1 MTKPPGPSVRRRQ
14 LGAMLRQLR
23 HDAGYTRKDAA
34 EWLEIG
40 EPTLSKLELGRQAIK
55 GPHVRLLCQL
65 YDVDAGT
72 LDNLLRLSREAN
84 QRGWWAAYRDTVPDW
99 FRHFVGLEGD
109 AADIWEYESEFVPGL
124 LQTRAY
130 VEAITRASRPDID
143 EAELDRIVRLRH
155 ERQNQLDGN
164 QPPRLHLFLNE
175 AVLRRTVGDAATMR
189 EQLAHLRETAKL
201 EHVSLRIV
209 PFAAGA
215 HAAMAGSFALLQF
228 PEEDEPAFAYIES
241 DRGAVYQEDP
251 GDIARYSIMVEQ
263 LEHIALNERDTETML
278 ERLQREH

>member
-1 MTKPPGPSVRRRQ
+1 MTKRPGPSVRRRQ

-23 HDAGYTRKDAA
+23 QDAGYTRKDAA
-34 EWLEIG
+34 EWLELG

-124 LQTRAY
+124 LQTQAY
-130 VEAITRASRPDID
+130 AEAITRASRPDID
-143 EAELDRIVRLRH
+143 EGELEQIVRVRR
-155 ERQNQLDGN
+155 ERQVQLDGD
-164 QPPRLHLFLNE
+164 QPPNLHLFLNE
-175 AVLRRTVGDAATMR
+175 AILWRAVGEAATMR
-189 EQLAHLRETAKL
+189 EQLEHLHETAQL
-201 EHVSLRIV
+201 DHVSLRVV
-209 PFAAGA
+209 PFSAGA
-215 HAAMAGSFALLQF
+215 HAAMAGSFALLRF
-228 PEEDEPAFAYIES
+228 PDEHEPAFAYVES
-241 DRGAVYQEDP
+241 DRGAVYQEEP
-251 GDIARYSIMVEQ
+251 GDIARYSIMTEQ
-263 LEHIALNERDTETML
+263 LEQIACDESATHAML
-278 ERLQREH
+278 KRVQEKH